1 MREWLPLREEYL
13 SHIIALEAPP
23 DGRRCGKCGVSD
35 GDWRCLECFGR
46 PVYCTDCLQLTHR
59 RMPLHRV
66 EKWADGFFEPAWLR
80 EVGVRMHLGHNG
92 EPCIDAEFPT
102 AGLEREEDEDGED
115 EDMSDA
121 GDNDENEALPA
132 SESAS
137 PPSHYACDALTIVD
151 VTGIHSLDV
160 VWCRCVN
167 GATRD
172 VQLLDMGLYPGST
185 KRPRT
190 AFTFRVLDDYLLTN
204 KECKTSGMNYY
215 SKLRRVTN
223 SAFPY
228 SVQVSPRQH
237 HGCGDANHEETGSL
251 QRAAAGVAPMA
262 KSEVS
267 QMARVWSWRWHGD
280 TCWWSRLGVP
290 GMPQAW
296 HKSSAGLAGRP
307 GTVRL

>member
-1 MREWLPLREEYL
+1 
-13 SHIIALEAPP
+13 
-23 DGRRCGKCGVSD
+23 
-35 GDWRCLECFGR
+35 
-46 PVYCTDCLQLTHR
+46 
-59 RMPLHRV
+59 MPLHRV

-92 EPCIDAEFPT
+92 EPCIDAEFQT

-151 VTGIHSLDV
+151 VTGIHSLEV
-160 VWCRCVN
+160 VWCRCAN

-237 HGCGDANHEETGSL
+237 H
-251 QRAAAGVAPMA
+251 V
-262 KSEVS
+262 
-267 QMARVWSWRWHGD
+267 
-280 TCWWSRLGVP
+280 
-290 GMPQAW
+290 
-296 HKSSAGLAGRP
+296 
-307 GTVRL
+307 